1 MNSDNETQSV
11 QTLYFDPDKHPE
23 DTLKVFNEFC
33 NAFTLRYNALYPDPP
48 KVSMDAPIIRW
59 KFSQATAEDTD
70 PKPTID
76 DYDSL
81 CDNWRSKDKV
91 TKFLGL
97 FSSKRFHTDW
107 RAAVP
112 DETQR
117 DTSSWTDFVT
127 SIRAYYKPTE
137 NATLKKLSLW

>member
-1 MNSDNETQSV
+1 
-11 QTLYFDPDKHPE
+11 
-23 DTLKVFNEFC
+23 
-33 NAFTLRYNALYPDPP
+33 
-48 KVSMDAPIIRW
+48 MDVAITRW
-59 KFSQATAEDTD
+59 KFSHATAEDTD

-81 CDNWRSKDKV
+81 HNNWRSKDKV

-112 DETQR
+112 DENQR

-127 SIRAYYKPTE
+127 SIHAYYKPTE
-137 NATLKKLSLW
+137 NATLKNFHFRELCRHTDETFTAFCNRVELEASHCYFNVQCQLVCYQCF